1 MQSNTICLIQ
11 QVVFGC
17 ILLVHYF
24 VWFDTTQRAVSLKGL
39 HEVLLFVV
47 RKQRG
52 NGLTARTET
61 VQQLPL
67 VACSSVVLP
76 SVHIN

>member
-17 ILLVHYF
+17 ILLVHYTCI
-24 VWFDTTQRAVSLKGL
+24 VWFGTTQRAVT

-52 NGLTARTET
+52 NGRTARTET

-76 SVHIN
+76 SVHIS